1 MTEEIL
7 NKDKNF
13 VAYYMPA
20 LNGNKD
26 PSRGGFP
33 TKDAAWDWVAEKYT
47 CKGCKEEIETNKK
60 WRKSGKKYPPK
71 SFFKSLEEEVDWHQK
86 NVGSSHPACMC
97 EWSVLEKDKLDKCQ
111 DFGDIMDAMG
121 AKRI

>member
-1 MTEEIL
+1 MA
-7 NKDKNF
+7 KKNF

-20 LNGNKD
+20 TEGKD
-26 PSRGGFP
+26 PSKEGFS
-33 TKDAAWDWVAEKYT
+33 TEEAGWDWVRKNCV

-60 WRKSGKKYPPK
+60 WVASGKKYPSK

-86 NVGSSHPACMC
+86 NVGSSFPACMC
-97 EWSVLEKDKLDKCQ
+97 EWMILEKDKLDKCK
-111 DFGDIMDAMG
+111 DFGDIMDASG